1 MGMITID
8 IDEDKLEL
16 ADPCVSE
23 CMPCEARI
31 SPSGKGIHV
40 KKNGDNNEL
49 LWKLKEKYDDSTRY
63 IADCFRKKSGLLH
76 NALFDN
82 RCYNGIRKYAGKW
95 YIIETEI
102 DKKRFLEILR

>member
-1 MGMITID
+1 MGIITID

-16 ADPCVSE
+16 AEPCISE
-23 CMPCEARI
+23 CIPCKARI
-31 SPSGKGIHV
+31 SSSGKGIHV
-40 KKNGDNNEL
+40 EKESDNEES
-49 LWKLKEKYDDSTRY
+49 LWNLKEKYDDPSRY
-63 IADCFRKKSGLLH
+63 IADCFRKKSRLLH

-82 RCYNGIRKYAGKW
+82 RCYNGIRKYASNW